1 MFYLKADPLSLQLT
15 VEWMEQ
21 PLEYGAGVGH
31 KIRKVRELRSLTQE
45 KVAEE
50 LGMTTS
56 GYSRIERGEVKL
68 SLSRLEQIAGV
79 LGVQPLGLTS
89 FDETVFFTNY
99 GTAQD
104 HSFSMTNDAEAMR
117 NERATYEARIADLKE
132 EIAFLRAL
140 LGVREPDVEKGRA
153 NTSYPTDA
161 KRRSRQDLGSKSTP
175 GTKGRPRKG
184 AQ

>member
-1 MFYLKADPLSLQLT
+1 
-15 VEWMEQ
+15 MEQ
-21 PLEYGAGVGH
+21 PLEYGGGVRH

-45 KVAEE
+45 KVANA

-68 SLSRLEQIAGV
+68 SLNRLEQIAEV
-79 LGVQPLGLTS
+79 LGVLPLDLTS
-89 FDETVFFTNY
+89 FDETIFFTNY

-104 HSFSMTNDAEAMR
+104 QSFSVTTDAEAMR

-132 EIAFLRAL
+132 EIAFLRVL
-140 LGVREPDVEKGRA
+140 LGVRGVDVEVEMSRT
-153 NTSYPTDA
+153 NSPYPTPA
-161 KRRSRQDLGSKSTP
+161 KRKGGRVSGSKSTP
-175 GTKGRPRKG
+175 AKRGRPPKG

>member
-1 MFYLKADPLSLQLT
+1 
-15 VEWMEQ
+15 MEQ

-45 KVAEE
+45 RVANE

-79 LGVQPLGLTS
+79 LGVQPLDLTS

-104 HSFSMTNDAEAMR
+104 HSFSVTTDAEAMR

-140 LGVREPDVEKGRA
+140 LRVRETDVEPVFP
-153 NTSYPTDA
+153 NTSYASDE
-161 KRRSRQDLGSKSTP
+161 KRRSETGSGHKSTP
-175 GTKGRPRKG
+175 GTKGRARKG
-184 AQ
+184 TQ